1 MGGEWRFGLLGQA
14 GLLLRFYAFDLTRS
28 NDSFGE
34 LICKNRLVVW
44 RFCRIF
50 VARFVCYCFMNNQRD
65 LEHLL
70 VEELRKR
77 NALEEVICEY
87 GIETVREC
95 LCCHRLMNEGW
106 LFAGIETYCSDD
118 CLMKAHPEE
127 NLLILKAEALR
138 DDSDTYWTK
147 WEG

>member
-1 MGGEWRFGLLGQA
+1 
-14 GLLLRFYAFDLTRS
+14 
-28 NDSFGE
+28 
-34 LICKNRLVVW
+34 
-44 RFCRIF
+44 
-50 VARFVCYCFMNNQRD
+50 MNNQQD
-65 LEHLL
+65 LEPLL

-127 NLLILKAEALR
+127 NLLILKVEALR